1 MKHRVSGK
9 SDRFLDIKGFDE
21 QDHYNQSF
29 EDYLGQLREK
39 YDLSGKI
46 VLIHCPTFSF
56 EAFSREVAQKKGYY
70 AYPPT
75 GLQCL
80 NAALKS
86 ETGLDA
92 DILDLNFEILERIQ
106 FRIDS
111 EPISL
116 DELLR
121 EILNEYFRDR
131 RVSIIGVS
139 AGVIVSNVYGVKNHP
154 FLQVLNYLKQK
165 DEQVVIAGGVIATNE
180 WKSLLLKD
188 LAHFVFRGEA
198 EDKLN
203 FFVERILKRESKRP
217 LSGIHF
223 KSNDKTCETV
233 GESGVVNF
241 HWDLI
246 DTYKNIPIERYHE
259 VGSLS
264 PFSRMTGPEKRYG
277 MIQLNRG
284 CRGSC
289 AFCGVVPFVGEGVRS
304 YPVESVISEII
315 YLARERGVQHLE
327 WLDDDLLRYRDSL
340 VQILKQMV
348 EQKLNLTWAA
358 NNGLIASSLDEELLR
373 LMIDSGCIG
382 FRIGIESGN
391 DEILKKIRKPA
402 TKKNLKQ
409 KGRLLARFPEL
420 FVVGCYIIGFE
431 GETYQQILDT
441 FQLCIE
447 LDLAW
452 SGFSVC
458 QIVRDST
465 IVTEE
470 FDKNYKTISDFVPTK
485 ANAGGMIPNE
495 LDFDVRELFAKAGDE
510 THTTEYLDEIWFAFN
525 LLANYV
531 NNKNLKPGGHP
542 ERFVQWTKA
551 LQLSHPSN
559 AVISLFLSLGGI
571 LLGDDG
577 FAHEQWDFT
586 KALLDKSEYW
596 KNRFQQYSLNRILN
610 RRPTNASEVYYHLEN
625 IQREYRSL
633 LLGV

>member
-1 MKHRVSGK
+1 MKHSVSEK
-9 SDRFLDIKGFDE
+9 PDRFLGITGFDE
-21 QDHYNQSF
+21 QDRSNQSL
-29 EDYLGQLREK
+29 EDYLGQLRKK

-70 AYPPT
+70 VYPPT

-92 DILDLNFEILERIQ
+92 EILDLNFEILRRIQ
-106 FRIDS
+106 SRSDS

-121 EILNEYFRDR
+121 DILDEYFRER

-154 FLQVLNYLKQK
+154 FLQVLNYLRRKN
-165 DEQVVIAGGVIATNE
+165 EQVVIAGGVIATNE
-180 WKSLLLKD
+180 WKSLLLRD
-188 LAHFVFRGEA
+188 LVHFVFQGEA
-198 EDKLN
+198 EDKLT

-223 KSNDKTCETV
+223 KSNGKIYETA
-233 GESGVVNF
+233 GESGIVNF

-246 DTYKNIPIERYHE
+246 ETYKYIPIERYHE

-264 PFSRMTGPEKRYG
+264 PFSRMMGQEKIYG
-277 MIQLNRG
+277 TIQLNRG

-289 AFCGVVPFVGEGVRS
+289 TFCGVVPFVGKGVRS
-304 YPVESVISEII
+304 YPVESVISEIT
-315 YLARERGVQHLE
+315 YLARDRGIQYFE

-340 VQILKQMV
+340 VQVLKQMV

-373 LMIDSGCIG
+373 LMIASGCIG

-402 TKKNLKQ
+402 TKRSLKQ

-431 GETYQQILDT
+431 DETYQQILDT

-452 SGFSVC
+452 SGFSVY

-465 IVTEE
+465 NITEE

-485 ANAGGMIPNE
+485 ANVSGMIPNE
-495 LDFDVRELFAKAGDE
+495 LDFDVRELFAKARNE
-510 THTTEYLDEIWFAFN
+510 THTREYLDEIWFAFN
-525 LLANYV
+525 LLSNYI
-531 NNKNLKPGGHP
+531 NNRNLRPGGRP
-542 ERFVQWTKA
+542 DRFVQWTKA
-551 LQLSHPSN
+551 LQSSHPSN
-559 AVISLFLSLGGI
+559 AVISLFLSLGGT
-571 LLGDDG
+571 LLGEDG
-577 FAHEQWDFT
+577 FAQKQWDFT
-586 KALLDKSEYW
+586 EALLDKSEYW
-596 KNRFQQYSLNRILN
+596 KNRFQQYSLNRTMN
-610 RRPTNASEVYYHLEN
+610 QRPANASEVYHYLED

-633 LLGV
+633 LYA